1 MRTIKVTN
9 LKEMSE
15 VLGIGSNDTS
25 TITDLDDIDDTMD
38 FELAQVGMVEAVT
51 PELPQRN
58 FNIATLTPDKLE
70 QLKKSSK
77 L

>member
-25 TITDLDDIDDTMD
+25 TTTDLDDIDDTID
-38 FELAQVGMVEAVT
+38 FELAKVGMVGTIT